1 MVYGFVRYGLDPTA
15 SVSEFL
21 VGGQENLSGKEEWA
35 GTKRKEPRILD
46 LEREST
52 VTDPDMNNVKL
63 ALDILSA
70 KAEGNKME
78 GLLLSKLPVVYKVRK
93 EAENTLILS
102 TVTRYIHTYRGR
114 YAIKS

>member
-1 MVYGFVRYGLDPTA
+1 MVYGFVRYGLDPTE

-21 VGGQENLSGKEEWA
+21 VGDQKNLSGKEERA
-35 GTKRKEPRILD
+35 EKKRKEPRILE

-63 ALDILSA
+63 ALDILNA
-70 KAEGNKME
+70 KAKGNKME
-78 GLLLSKLPVVYKVRK
+78 GILLSKLPVVYKVK

-102 TVTRYIHTYRGR
+102 TVTRYISSLLEQKESKRN
-114 YAIKS
+114 